1 MTISYLGSFS
11 LARDTAS
18 ETVILTVLHT
28 YKLHQTTV
36 GPPPIT
42 SAGEYK
48 CTTHKVYRQMLSQSF
63 YYRWFPRSEKKV
75 QSDVNINELKIVRKK
90 NTEITEK
97 TGENPEFRVKPEK
110 WHPCMLLHEIIIISY
125 FHTSVYAMSPF

>member
-11 LARDTAS
+11 LARDPAS
-18 ETVILTVLHT
+18 ETVSLTLLHT
-28 YKLHQTTV
+28 YKLHHTTV

-75 QSDVNINELKIVRKK
+75 QSDVNINELKIVREKK
-90 NTEITEK
+90 KHGNNREDGGKPGIPSK
-97 TGENPEFRVKPEK
+97 TGKVAS
-110 WHPCMLLHEIIIISY
+110 LIIKQGR
-125 FHTSVYAMSPF
+125 